1 MAAEARAGGGIF
13 QIGQQQNVLCEQDCL
28 SPPVAPV
35 EGGEVQDI
43 PLEEGELD
51 DLLSREWSITGT
63 CTPPKGHGV
72 FETDSEQYET
82 CDQGSDECSSSYTA
96 EDGH

>member
-1 MAAEARAGGGIF
+1 VSAFSRLV
-13 QIGQQQNVLCEQDCL
+13 QQQNVLCEQDCL

-35 EGGEVQDI
+35 EGEVQDI
-43 PLEEGELD
+43 PLEGGELD
-51 DLLSREWSITGT
+51 DPLSRERSITGT

-72 FETDSEQYET
+72 FEPDSVQYET
-82 CDQGSDECSSSYTA
+82 CDQGSDECSFSYTA